1 MKLSLRTEGVPASAT
16 IAVTTK
22 AAQLK
27 AQGVDVVGFG
37 AGQPDFDTPE
47 HGVLGAL

>member
-1 MKLSLRTEGVPASAT
+1 MKLSKRSESVPASAT

-27 AQGVDVVGFG
+27 AQGLDVVGLCG
-37 AGQPDFDTPE
+37 SAR
-47 HGVLGAL
+47 L